1 MFQKSTFYIC
11 PEDVFRLGNATSHR
25 LTNIRER
32 DVDLTKVN
40 EITVVIANGLGV
52 SVFNE
57 EGLAEKDMSGWV
69 WQFNV
74 STPMPPGL
82 KLINDRRGHYAIA
95 PTVNMPLDKYK
106 GLLEELGMKAFRV
119 FYKQGKQA

>member
-1 MFQKSTFYIC
+1 MFPKSFYIC
-11 PEDVFRLGNATSHR
+11 PEDVFRLGNAGSPR
-25 LTNIRER
+25 LSNIRPR

-40 EITVVIANGLGV
+40 DIVVVIANNAGV

-57 EGLAEKDMSGWV
+57 QGLAERDMSGWV
-69 WQFNV
+69 WQFNAA
-74 STPMPPGL
+74 TPMPQGL
-82 KLINDRRGHYAIA
+82 KLVHDRPGHYSIA

-119 FYKQGKQA
+119 FFKQGKQA

>member
-1 MFQKSTFYIC
+1 MFPKSFYIC
-11 PEDVFRLGNATSHR
+11 PEDVFRLGNSGSPR
-25 LTNIRER
+25 LSNIRPH

-40 EITVVIANGLGV
+40 DIVVVIANNAGV

-57 EGLAEKDMSGWV
+57 QGLAERDMSGWV
-69 WQFNV
+69 WQFNAA
-74 STPMPPGL
+74 TPMPQGL
-82 KLINDRRGHYAIA
+82 KLVHDRPGHYSIA

-119 FYKQGKQA
+119 FFKQGKQA

>member
-1 MFQKSTFYIC
+1 MFPKSFYIC
-11 PEDVFRLGNATSHR
+11 PEDVFRLGNAGSPR
-25 LTNIRER
+25 LSNIRPH

-40 EITVVIANGLGV
+40 DIVVVIANNAGV

-57 EGLAEKDMSGWV
+57 QGLAERDMSGWV

-74 STPMPPGL
+74 ATPIPQGL
-82 KLINDRRGHYAIA
+82 KLVHDRPGHYSIA

-106 GLLEELGMKAFRV
+106 GLLEELGVKAFRV
-119 FYKQGKQA
+119 FFKQGKQA